1 MGSKM
6 SQVSNKTSISEVS
19 KIISTAMIYEV
30 RGNSGVILKYRFLKV
45 FQSVVKTRKT

>member
-19 KIISTAMIYEV
+19 KIISTAMIYEI
-30 RGNSGVILKYRFLKV
+30 RGNSGVILNRFLKV
-45 FQSVVKTRKT
+45 FQSVAKTRKT